1 MKVAVLGSNGFM
13 GRYFLSVHDDWHGIT
28 RHDVDLMNQNE
39 VELFLKKSNFDVI
52 IHCAV
57 LGGSM
62 LKEETGDVTHS
73 NILMFENVRRVFKG
87 KLIYISSGA
96 STLGNPPTK
105 PYGLSKWIIEKRI
118 RQISD
123 AYILR
128 VFWCYG
134 SGDGSSVYRDRFKSI
149 CKHDGHITIDK
160 DKYFD
165 MIDVEDVR
173 RVIHDYV
180 CNIRCEK
187 EIDLVYEKKML
198 LSEWA
203 TFFGATYDIVDN
215 TSLDTPYISYGDRTR
230 LSN

>member
-1 MKVAVLGSNGFM
+1 MSVIVAIDFGEKRTGLAITDPLKIIASSLTTLKTTLVIDFLIEFSLKNDVEKFVIGLPKQKDNTESFIELKILVFIQKLKNSIPKVKID
-13 GRYFLSVHDDWHGIT
+13 RYDERYTSVIA
-28 RHDVDLMNQNE
+28 
-39 VELFLKKSNFDVI
+39 KKTLINFN
-52 IHCAV
+52 
-57 LGGSM
+57 
-62 LKEETGDVTHS
+62 K
-73 NILMFENVRRVFKG
+73 
-87 KLIYISSGA
+87 
-96 STLGNPPTK
+96 K

-128 VFWCYG
+128 VFGCYG

-198 LSEWA
+198 LS
-203 TFFGATYDIVDN
+203 G
-215 TSLDTPYISYGDRTR
+215 
-230 LSN
+230 